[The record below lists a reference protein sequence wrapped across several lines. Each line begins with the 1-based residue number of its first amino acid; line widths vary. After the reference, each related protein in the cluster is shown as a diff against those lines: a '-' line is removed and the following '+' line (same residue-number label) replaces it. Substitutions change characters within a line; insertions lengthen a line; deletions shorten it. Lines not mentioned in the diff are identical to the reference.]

1 MNNRAAIAA
10 AAPAAEAERVEKMG
24 RNNSSSIF
32 CLLFLVNFLN
42 LISTKVNGG
51 GVFQVDYKFAG
62 TERSLS
68 ALREHDSIRHLQIIA
83 GVDLPI
89 GGTGRPDA
97 VGLYYAKIGIGT
109 PSKDYYVQVDTG
121 SDIMW
126 VNCINC
132 QQCPTRGYRGLELT
146 QYNPKDSL
154 TGQLITCEWEFCKE
168 IMRDSSSGCTSNETC
183 LYTEVY
189 GDGSFSMG
197 YFVEDFVQYDR
208 VSGDLQTQSANGSV
222 IFGCGAG
229 PSADLSSSDD
239 ALDGVLGFGKANSS
253 LISQL
258 ASAGRVKN
266 MFAHC
271 LDGVNGG
278 GIFAIGHVVQPKVN
292 MTALVPNQSHYNV
305 NMTAIEVG
313 HVMLSLPT
321 EVFTVGDTKGAI
333 IDSGTTLAYFPE
345 VVYQQLVVKIL
356 SWQPD
361 LKLQIVHDDYTCFDY
376 SDSVDDGFPP
386 VTFHFGNSLNLTVY
400 PHDYLFP
407 FDGLMCV
414 GWQNSGVLSGE
425 KTNITLLGDLVLS
438 NKLVLYDLEN
448 QTIGWTTYNC
458 SSSIKLKDEI
468 TGSVHL
474 VGAHSIP
481 SCAFSQSAQKAF
493 IFLLLMTLLQAIFTG
508 L

>member
-24 RNNSSSIF
+24 RNNSNSIF

-292 MTALVPNQSHYNV
+292 MTALVPNH
-305 NMTAIEVG
+305 
-313 HVMLSLPT
+313 
-321 EVFTVGDTKGAI
+321 
-333 IDSGTTLAYFPE
+333 
-345 VVYQQLVVKIL
+345 
-356 SWQPD
+356 
-361 LKLQIVHDDYTCFDY
+361 
-376 SDSVDDGFPP
+376 VDDGFPP